1 MKFTFKSK
9 QDGYGGNPEV
19 TVEFEADS
27 LNDVLYYME
36 DFLRGSGFRF
46 DGNLDFVTEEEYDE
60 NVSTDFGGDTDFQ
73 INCDVTSPVSFSWTA
88 DQLAKDQ
95 TDKFVVNPSESKS
108 QYVVTEEGKHINLT
122 INEELTSLAK
132 TICPVCKLPTA
143 TMQNYVCYDKNCGM
157 KL

>member
-9 QDGYGGNPEV
+9 QEGYGGNPEV

-46 DGNLDFVTEEEYDE
+46 DGNLDFVTEEEYEDSSDYK
-60 NVSTDFGGDTDFQ
+60 VDIDTS
-73 INCDVTSPVSFSWTA
+73 SPIAFNWTTE
-88 DQLAKDQ
+88 QLMDNEQ
-95 TDKFVVNPSESKS
+95 VFIVNPSESKS
-108 QYVVTEEGKHINLT
+108 EYVVTEKGKHINLS
-122 INEELTSLAK
+122 INEEVTSLAK

-157 KL
+157 KV

>member
-9 QDGYGGNPEV
+9 QEGYGGNPEV

-46 DGNLDFVTEEEYDE
+46 DGNLDFVTEEEFTEEEYEDSSDYK
-60 NVSTDFGGDTDFQ
+60 VDIDT
-73 INCDVTSPVSFSWTA
+73 TSPITFNWTTE
-88 DQLAKDQ
+88 QLMDNEQ
-95 TDKFVVNPSESKS
+95 GFIVNPSESKS
-108 QYVVTEEGKHINLT
+108 EYVVTEKGKHINLS
-122 INEELTSLAK
+122 INEEVTSLAK

-157 KL
+157 KA